1 MNAAGCPTDRGELL
15 SLLTDRPP
23 EHLARHVR
31 DCTVCTEE
39 LAELR
44 AAQSLIPLTLEGAPS
59 ERVRAHVMA
68 HAERAVSTGRH
79 LPWVGSSRERAT
91 IVAAVAAFAA
101 VGLGQVRGAFPGVGA
116 TTLGVA
122 ALLLAVLWALALQ
135 VFARPTR
142 WVEHRALIGSSLAAV
157 GVFSLV
163 ALLIPVPTA
172 ARYCAEILFGGF
184 PSRPDQI
191 AGLYLGA
198 AALHAAVS
206 TSAGRLIVGIAA
218 PGALLAGP
226 LLFTTLAG
234 PTLFLQVAAEPVLVA
249 AATFCGCLC
258 GALLGGLFVRS
269 FAVKRSKSE
278 ADDHFAS

>member
-44 AAQSLIPLTLEGAPS
+44 AAQSLIPLTHEGAPS

-91 IVAAVAAFAA
+91 IVAAVTAFAA

-122 ALLLAVLWALALQ
+122 ALLLAVLWALAL
-135 VFARPTR
+135 
-142 WVEHRALIGSSLAAV
+142 
-157 GVFSLV
+157 
-163 ALLIPVPTA
+163 LLITIAVQIRSIDGERTIGACRDHLLLPEAAISIVCVPGNFVVKATCREHVLIPIA
-172 ARYCAEILFGGF
+172 VQIRSIDGRCTIGFG
-184 PSRPDQI
+184 
-191 AGLYLGA
+191 AC
-198 AALHAAVS
+198 V
-206 TSAGRLIVGIAA
+206 
-218 PGALLAGP
+218 
-226 LLFTTLAG
+226 
-234 PTLFLQVAAEPVLVA
+234 
-249 AATFCGCLC
+249 
-258 GALLGGLFVRS
+258 
-269 FAVKRSKSE
+269 
-278 ADDHFAS
+278 

>member
-15 SLLTDRPP
+15 SLLTDHPP

-31 DCTVCTEE
+31 DCIVCTEE
-39 LAELR
+39 LAELK
-44 AAQSLIPLTLEGAPS
+44 AAQSLIPLTHEEAPS
-59 ERVRAHVMA
+59 GRVRASVMA
-68 HAERAVSTGRH
+68 HAERAVATGRH

-101 VGLGQVRGAFPGVGA
+101 VGLGQVRGAFPTLGA

-122 ALLLAVLWALALQ
+122 ALLLAVAWAQALRE
-135 VFARPTR
+135 FARPTR

-157 GVFSLV
+157 GIFSLA
-163 ALLIPVPTA
+163 ALMIPVPTA
-172 ARYCAEILFGGF
+172 AQYCAEVLFGGL
-184 PSRPDQI
+184 PSRPDQT

-198 AALHAAVS
+198 AAFYGVVC
-206 TSAGRLIVGIAA
+206 TGAGRLMVGSVA

-234 PTLFLQVAAEPVLVA
+234 PTLFLQVASEPVLVA
-249 AATFCGCLC
+249 VATFCGCLC
-258 GALLGGLFVRS
+258 GAVVGGLFVRR
-269 FAVKRSKSE
+269 FA
-278 ADDHFAS
+278 A